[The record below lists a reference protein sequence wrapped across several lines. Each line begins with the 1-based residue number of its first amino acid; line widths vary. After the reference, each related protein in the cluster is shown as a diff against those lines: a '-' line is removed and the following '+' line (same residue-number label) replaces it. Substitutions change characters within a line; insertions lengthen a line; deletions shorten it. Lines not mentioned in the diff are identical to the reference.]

1 MFLLTIKEKNPT
13 IKLQEYRGHKMKT
26 KIIFIFICIF
36 LVFSCASNRNPN
48 IPAYGIPVR
57 PSEFIGGP
65 VMAIVLQVIASVDPE
80 IDDRIILDL
89 IIEAEQD
96 PDTVAYYVPST
107 NSDMMNLSKQ
117 TAILSGTISLSEF
130 SIRDATLSMKRS
142 ARSGAA
148 VEAVEEIEGEEGL
161 TDEEIE
167 ILKSKKNELS
177 DAQRHDLKTSYIY
190 LAVSSAALISV
201 PETTIKLIK
210 QVGEFIVNPR
220 KIARNPLE
228 VVTLIATLKQLG
240 DSLNSIK
247 KKTPDVIK
255 NTNALIEVLKV
266 VLAKDDEGTQE
277 DQISIDGD
285 ETSETESDDQ
295 FTRP

>member
-1 MFLLTIKEKNPT
+1 
-13 IKLQEYRGHKMKT
+13 MKSR
-26 KIIFIFICIF
+26 IFFILICIF

-48 IPAYGIPVR
+48 VPAYGIPVR

-65 VMAIVLQVIASVDPE
+65 VMAVILQVIASVDPE
-80 IDDRIILDL
+80 IDDSIILDL

-130 SIRDATLSMKRS
+130 SIRDATLSIKRS

-161 TDEEIE
+161 SEEEIE

-177 DAQRHDLKTSYIY
+177 DAQRKDLKKSYIY
-190 LAVSSAALISV
+190 LAVSSAALINV
-201 PETTIKLIK
+201 PDTTIKCIR
-210 QVGEFIVNPR
+210 QVGELIANPR
-220 KIARNPLE
+220 KIARNPFE
-228 VVTLIATLKQLG
+228 VITLVATLKQLG

-255 NTNALIEVLKV
+255 NTSALIEVLKA
-266 VLAKDDEGTQE
+266 VLSEDDQDSEEDQLPIDEGE
-277 DQISIDGD
+277 PA
-285 ETSETESDDQ
+285 ESQ
-295 FTRP
+295 